1 MYNATADALE
11 AAGIE
16 DPTEERISELKS
28 LSWLS
33 PLHSTTFMNNEKVC
47 VRQSSRS
54 DVKSDFGRISSNL
67 LRFATEFWTNS
78 PKSDSNAIPKSTNLD
93 L

>member
-33 PLHSTTFMNNEKVC
+33 PLHSTTFMNNEKVYAF
-47 VRQSSRS
+47 VS
-54 DVKSDFGRISSNL
+54 
-67 LRFATEFWTNS
+67 
-78 PKSDSNAIPKSTNLD
+78 
-93 L
+93 